1 MSDVVTSIDALDFDF
16 PNTEPQNSEPVNQVE
31 PQQPEQNDNNQPS
44 GSQENQ
50 STDAISDYLK
60 TIGINDSNK
69 IKFEDEQGNIQEKS
83 WDNLTEDEKLNILKT
98 PNVKQIDPSESS
110 NYGLDDSETALINY
124 LRQNNLSPDEY
135 ANMLQESGKNSVT
148 PDKVYQVDNYSDDEL
163 YLADM
168 QLRAKDM
175 SDEELQQALENAK
188 ANPDSYSKYIQGL
201 REEYKALEN
210 QQNEQQQAELQAQQQ
225 EQYNQFSNSI
235 LNAIDSFQSVGDLD
249 IDMNDD
255 DKTQLAQF
263 ILGQDGAGVNY
274 ITKALNDPQSLVAAS
289 WFLLHGQEAFNEIQ
303 DYVANQ
309 VKEAHKAG
317 YEEAVSKLSG
327 KSKPQVI
334 VNQNHQRQQNN
345 NPISSIDDIN
355 FDN

>member
-1 MSDVVTSIDALDFDF
+1 MDSVVTSIDALDFDT
-16 PNTEPQNSEPVNQVE
+16 PDTVQQNSEPSSQVE
-31 PQQPEQNDNNQPS
+31 PQQSEPNDGDKPS
-44 GSQENQ
+44 DSQENQ

-83 WDNLTEDEKLNILKT
+83 WNDLTENEKLNILKT
-98 PNVKQIDPSESS
+98 PNVKQTDPSEAS

-124 LRQNNLSPDEY
+124 LRYNDLSPDEY
-135 ANMLQESGKNSVT
+135 ANILKESGKNSVT
-148 PDKVYQVDNYSDDEL
+148 PDKVYLVDNYSDDEL

-188 ANPDSYSKYIQGL
+188 ANPDSYAKYIQGL

-210 QQNEQQQAELQAQQQ
+210 QQVEQQQAELKAQQQ
-225 EQYNQFSNSI
+225 EQYDQFSNSV
-235 LNAIDSFQSVGDLD
+235 LNAIDNFQSVGDLD

-255 DKTQLAQF
+255 DKSQLAQF
-263 ILGQDGAGVNY
+263 ILSQDGAGVNY
-274 ITKALNDPQSLVAAS
+274 VTKALNDPQSLVAAS

-303 DYVANQ
+303 DYIANQ
-309 VKEAHKAG
+309 VKTAHKAG
-317 YEEAVSKLSG
+317 YDEAMSKLSG
-327 KSKPQVI
+327 RSKPQVI
-334 VNQNHQRQQNN
+334 VNQNHQRQQNYT
-345 NPISSIDDIN
+345 PISSIDDIN

>member
-1 MSDVVTSIDALDFDF
+1 MTDVVTSIDALDFDS
-16 PNTEPQNSEPVNQVE
+16 PITEPQNSEPVNQVE
-31 PQQPEQNDNNQPS
+31 PQQSEQNGTDQS
-44 GSQENQ
+44 SDSQENQ

-83 WDNLTEDEKLNILKT
+83 WNDLTEGEKLNILKT
-98 PNVKQIDPSESS
+98 PNVKQIDPSEAS

-135 ANMLQESGKNSVT
+135 ANMLQESGKNLVT
-148 PDKVYQVDNYSDDEL
+148 PEKVYQVDNYSDDEL

-188 ANPDSYSKYIQGL
+188 ANPDSYAKYIQGL

-225 EQYNQFSNSI
+225 EQYNQFSNSV

-255 DKTQLAQF
+255 DKSQLAQF

-309 VKEAHKAG
+309 VKEAHRAG
-317 YEEAVSKLSG
+317 YEEAVNKLSA
-327 KSKPQVI
+327 KPQVI

>member
-1 MSDVVTSIDALDFDF
+1 MIDVVTSIDALDFDS
-16 PNTEPQNSEPVNQVE
+16 PITEPQNSELNDQVNQVE
-31 PQQPEQNDNNQPS
+31 SQKSEQNDSDP
-44 GSQENQ
+44 QEKQ

-60 TIGINDSNK
+60 TIGISDSNK

-83 WDNLTEDEKLNILKT
+83 WNDLTEGEKLNILKT
-98 PNVKQIDPSESS
+98 PNVKQSDPSEAS

-135 ANMLQESGKNSVT
+135 ANMLHESGKNSVT
-148 PDKVYQVDNYSDDEL
+148 PEKVYQVDNYSDDEL

-188 ANPDSYSKYIQGL
+188 ANPDSYAKYIQGL

-225 EQYNQFSNSI
+225 EQYNQFSNSV

-255 DKTQLAQF
+255 DKSQLAQF

-303 DYVANQ
+303 DYIANQ

-317 YEEAVSKLSG
+317 YEEAVNKLSA
-327 KSKPQVI
+327 KPQVI